1 MLWIQNFVWENWE
14 NLSYNKSENVIFLME
29 ENQCN
34 VTITLGFV
42 IYVMNGMLSVAD
54 INKQ

>member
-42 IYVMNGMLSVAD
+42 IYFMNGMLSVAD